1 MKAEDLKLVVKEKY
15 GAIANQS
22 LKMAPS
28 SCCGSSGCCGELEIS
43 MIGYEYK
50 NVEGYNPDADLGL
63 GCGIPT
69 QFAGIKKGD
78 YVLDL
83 GSGAG
88 NDCFVAR
95 AIVGETGKVTGLDF
109 TDAMVEKAIQ
119 NNKKLG
125 FTNVEFV
132 KGDIEEMP
140 LQGNNFD
147 VVVSNCVLN
156 LVPDKNKAFAQ
167 ILRVLKLHGH
177 FCVSDVVIKG
187 YLPEK
192 IRKNAEMYV
201 GCVSGALEMD
211 EYIEIINRQG
221 FKNVTIHKQKEIV
234 IPVEVLVNYLS
245 EEEVTSFKNGDTGI
259 FSITVSGYK
268 V

>member
-43 MIGYEYK
+43 MIGDEYK

-201 GCVSGALEMD
+201 GCVSGAPEMD